1 MPLLTLSVSQLNRY
15 VQRAL
20 AGDPLLRD
28 LVVTGEI
35 ANLKVYGG
43 GTLFFTLRDAEATLP
58 CVMFAEDAE
67 TLSAMPF
74 DGMRVSA
81 RGSAGLYPRGGQYR
95 LTVRRLEAAGL
106 GALYERLQALKRR
119 LGEEGLFDEE
129 NKIPIPRVVNTLGVV
144 TSPSGAVI
152 HDIINVSTRRDPEA
166 RILLCPAK
174 VQGPGAA
181 EEVARAIACLD
192 RVPSVTTI
200 VVARGGGSLEDLWA
214 FNEEAAVRAV
224 AACKKPVISAVGHET
239 DVTLCDLAADLR
251 APTPS
256 AAAECAIPVR
266 AELLRGLDDLLD
278 TLREGI
284 SLCLTDC
291 GTRLALA
298 ETRLLSAHP
307 ARRLARAEERLAAAE
322 RLLKKTA
329 AGLLDRTEERVSH
342 LFRELLLTGPE
353 AVLRRGYAIVQR
365 PSGRAA
371 LSAAEL
377 RDGERVLL
385 RFADG
390 GVPAVIRRDP
400 GDKESAGEGTD
411 AAEGERTK
419 R

>member
-28 LVVTGEI
+28 LEVTGEI
-35 ANLKVYGG
+35 ANLRIYGG

-67 TLSAMPF
+67 GLSAMPF

-81 RGSAGLYPRGGQYR
+81 RGSAGLYPKGGQYR
-95 LTVRRLEAAGL
+95 LTVRALRAAGL

-129 NKIPIPRVVNTLGVV
+129 NKIPIPRTVNTLGVV
-144 TSPSGAVI
+144 TSASGAVI
-152 HDIINVSTRRDPEA
+152 HDIINVSMRRDPEA

-200 VVARGGGSLEDLWA
+200 IVARGGGSLEDLWA
-214 FNEEAAVRAV
+214 FNEETAVRAV

-256 AAAECAIPVR
+256 AAAECAVPLR
-266 AELLRGLDDLLD
+266 SELESELQDLLRE
-278 TLREGI
+278 LREG
-284 SLCLTDC
+284 LGFCLSEQE
-291 GTRLALA
+291 TRLALA
-298 ETRLLSAHP
+298 ETRLLASHP
-307 ARRLARAEERLAAAE
+307 GKGIARAEERLAAAE
-322 RLLKKTA
+322 RLLKK
-329 AGLLDRTEERVSH
+329 AGADLLNRAEERVAH
-342 LFRELLLTGPE
+342 LLRELRLTGPE
-353 AVLRRGYAIVQR
+353 AVLRRGYALVLR
-365 PSGRAA
+365 PSGQAA
-371 LSAAEL
+371 VSAGEL
-377 RDGERVLL
+377 ADGERVLL

-390 GVPAVIRRDP
+390 GVPAVIRRD
-400 GDKESAGEGTD
+400 SADGQKSEVP
-411 AAEGERTK
+411 E
-419 R
+419 